1 MEGRP
6 GEGVLAFV
14 TGHRSEPKE
23 KASTM
28 SHSNYLTLIDR
39 GRKAG
44 LGTRELY
51 TAMSTRPSEGVDEAP
66 GQVDGNGFV
75 STYNQ
80 QGKRVYRPTGD
91 GGNG

>member
-1 MEGRP
+1 
-6 GEGVLAFV
+6 
-14 TGHRSEPKE
+14 
-23 KASTM
+23 M
-28 SHSNYLTLIDR
+28 SHSHYLTLIDR

-80 QGKRVYRPTGD
+80 DGKRVYRPTSD
-91 GGNG
+91 AQS

>member
-1 MEGRP
+1 MLEFPRP
-6 GEGVLAFV
+6 ERRPNDLN
-14 TGHRSEPKE
+14 E

-44 LGTRELY
+44 LSTRDLY

-75 STYNQ
+75 PTYTQ
-80 QGKRVYRPTGD
+80 QGKRVYRPTG
-91 GGNG
+91 GARS

>member
-1 MEGRP
+1 
-6 GEGVLAFV
+6 
-14 TGHRSEPKE
+14 
-23 KASTM
+23 M
-28 SHSNYLTLIDR
+28 SHSSYLTLINR

-51 TAMSTRPSEGVDEAP
+51 TALSTRPSEGGDEAP

-80 QGKRVYRPTGD
+80 QGKRVYRPTGEASA
-91 GGNG
+91 

>member
-1 MEGRP
+1 
-6 GEGVLAFV
+6 
-14 TGHRSEPKE
+14 
-23 KASTM
+23 M

-66 GQVDGNGFV
+66 GQVDGNGFRFHL
-75 STYNQ
+75 Q
-80 QGKRVYRPTGD
+80 PAGKRVYRPTGD

>member
-1 MEGRP
+1 
-6 GEGVLAFV
+6 
-14 TGHRSEPKE
+14 
-23 KASTM
+23 M
-28 SHSNYLTLIDR
+28 SHSHYLTLIDR

-80 QGKRVYRPTGD
+80 QGKRVYRPSGD
-91 GGNG
+91 GRS

>member
-1 MEGRP
+1 
-6 GEGVLAFV
+6 
-14 TGHRSEPKE
+14 
-23 KASTM
+23 M

-51 TAMSTRPSEGVDEAP
+51 SAMATRPSEGDEQGQ

-75 STYNQ
+75 STYDQ
-80 QGKRVYRPTGD
+80 EGKRVYRPTGD
-91 GGNG
+91 ATS

>member
-1 MEGRP
+1 
-6 GEGVLAFV
+6 
-14 TGHRSEPKE
+14 
-23 KASTM
+23 M
-28 SHSNYLTLIDR
+28 SHSSYLTLINR

-51 TAMSTRPSEGVDEAP
+51 AAMSTRPSEGVDEAP

-80 QGKRVYRPTGD
+80 QGKRVYRPTG
-91 GGNG
+91 GASA

>member
-1 MEGRP
+1 M
-6 GEGVLAFV
+6 
-14 TGHRSEPKE
+14 
-23 KASTM
+23 M

-44 LGTRELY
+44 LGTRDLY

-75 STYNQ
+75 STYDQ
-80 QGKRVYRPTGD
+80 QGKRVYRPTG
-91 GGNG
+91 GTKNG

>member
-1 MEGRP
+1 
-6 GEGVLAFV
+6 
-14 TGHRSEPKE
+14 
-23 KASTM
+23 M

-44 LGTRELY
+44 LSTRELY

-66 GQVDGNGFV
+66 GKVDGNGFV
-75 STYNQ
+75 STFNQ